1 MTKQFEEA
9 EDDEA
14 FLQANIDLEV
24 AENEFNAMNTI
35 NIWELVK
42 FNKQDVSASE
52 NDASSMGDK
61 TFNLASDSNG
71 LIGSIEGDP
80 DITRMERQMDKIM
93 LLGNK

>member
-42 FNKQDVSASE
+42 FNKQDISASE
-52 NDASSMGDK
+52 NDESSMGDK

-71 LIGSIEGDP
+71 LIGSIERDP
-80 DITRMERQMDKIM
+80 DITKMERQMDKIM

>member
-42 FNKQDVSASE
+42 FNKQDISASE
-52 NDASSMGDK
+52 NDEISMGDK